1 MRDLASRFYEERTWP
16 FQLARYVTIGGFV
29 FCVDVGSF
37 ALLLRLHWWLPLV
50 TTVAFSLGVSA
61 HFALNKYVNFRA
73 HDRPLH
79 SQAVTYGIVVL
90 ICWISTLAIVGIAV
104 SLGAPPLVGK
114 VIAVVLNVP
123 LGFLGH
129 RYLSFGRGIA
139 ETLRAL
145 RERSS

>member
-1 MRDLASRFYEERTWP
+1 VRDLASRYYEDRTWP
-16 FQLARYVTIGGFV
+16 FQLARYLTIGGFV
-29 FCVDVGSF
+29 FCVDVGTF

-50 TTVAFSLGVSA
+50 TTAAFALGVLA
-61 HFALNKYVNFRA
+61 HFSLNKYLNFRA

-79 SQAVTYGIVVL
+79 SQAFTYGIVVL
-90 ICWISTLAIVGIAV
+90 ISWLSTLAIVSVAV
-104 SLGAPPLVGK
+104 SLGAPPLAGK

-139 ETLRAL
+139 ATLRSL
-145 RERSS
+145 RERSP